1 MYLPRGVLPEGHFV
15 NYARIAHLG
24 VAMLQNKEEDKSHQQ
39 WAALNKKFRYM
50 YMYMYTCM

>member
-24 VAMLQNKEEDKSHQQ
+24 VAMLQNKEDDKSHQQ
-39 WAALNKKFRYM
+39 
-50 YMYMYTCM
+50 